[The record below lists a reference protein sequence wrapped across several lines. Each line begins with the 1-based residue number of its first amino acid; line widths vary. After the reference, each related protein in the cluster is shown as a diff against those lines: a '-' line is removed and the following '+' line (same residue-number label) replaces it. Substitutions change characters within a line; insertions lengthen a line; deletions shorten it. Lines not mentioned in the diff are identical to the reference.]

1 MTSAARISGSACLL
15 AAMLPA
21 SCALAGAQPATALQ
35 SFYVH
40 SQLEGGEQIV
50 EVSQQGRDVR
60 VRTITMVQA
69 HQQCPGVVVR
79 AYDLA
84 LTNTSVQAV
93 AGTPLCSITEQRFS
107 RAVGAARDT
116 TTQTIDW
123 FGWRGSVVASCG
135 GKERRFPFVQRPGD
149 QLDGVALGRR
159 DREVFKVW
167 TLTTAATEGK
177 LVEGP
182 AERPDQEAR
191 ETLGTALVPD
201 LVSGKY
207 EFAYRDACWNA
218 ERNRTVRCE
227 PNYFAWRLEGYTG
240 PPAQR
245 GPLPLRV
252 VDHEKWQF
260 VHYVPPVFPPIALSA
275 RVFGD
280 VHLRLEV
287 DSVSGAVTRAT
298 VAKSIAL
305 LDAAALAAA
314 GKWRFVPGS
323 TPGGPFD
330 VAIQFR
336 VECPGSV
343 RDQR

>member
-1 MTSAARISGSACLL
+1 M
-15 AAMLPA
+15 
-21 SCALAGAQPATALQ
+21 
-35 SFYVH
+35 
-40 SQLEGGEQIV
+40 
-50 EVSQQGRDVR
+50 
-60 VRTITMVQA
+60 
-69 HQQCPGVVVR
+69 
-79 AYDLA
+79 
-84 LTNTSVQAV
+84 
-93 AGTPLCSITEQRFS
+93 
-107 RAVGAARDT
+107 
-116 TTQTIDW
+116 
-123 FGWRGSVVASCG
+123 
-135 GKERRFPFVQRPGD
+135 
-149 QLDGVALGRR
+149 
-159 DREVFKVW
+159 FKVW
-167 TLTTAATEGK
+167 TLTTAATTGK

-336 VECPGSV
+336 VECRGQCATSADARVPRRRLRIHRQSHPLGTGS
-343 RDQR
+343 RDEPQSLNPSQPLVQLVPTGENLGRLPIVGRTSPRNLPSGHRIAV